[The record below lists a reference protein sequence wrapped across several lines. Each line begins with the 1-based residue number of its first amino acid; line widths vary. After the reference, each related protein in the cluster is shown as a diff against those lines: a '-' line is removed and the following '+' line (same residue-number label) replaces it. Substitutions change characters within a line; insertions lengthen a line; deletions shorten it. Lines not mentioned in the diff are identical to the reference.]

1 MKRNVLSRVVSFGL
15 SVVLVLCAAPLSARA
30 DEVREIES
38 GVAGTAKLTPA
49 QIVALLSSGS
59 AGELMETRPGFAS
72 PWSAGSVRREHLDG
86 ALARLNAVRRIAG
99 LPSVALDCDY
109 TELAQA
115 AAYLNALKGSL
126 GQSSDMPEGMPEDLY
141 KKGVE
146 GMSKSIALSSASQSS
161 SPLSFSVDMWM
172 NDSGSSSVDRLGNR
186 RWLLNPTMDKTG
198 FGAVPAKTGSG
209 FFSAQYIYGMGG
221 KAPDYDI
228 IAWPASG
235 FFPSSGIF
243 AANQAWSVTLNPEIY
258 AVPSRSDVT
267 VTLTRQSDGRVWT
280 FRGSGY
286 TPSNSGEYFNV
297 DTTSYGVNNCIIF
310 RPAGISSYEGS
321 YTVAV
326 SGVKFLAGG
335 PADFKYT
342 VSFFDPEKPSG
353 EPGTPFT
360 DVSTGDWFYPYVK
373 AGSELGLIYG
383 TSPTTFS
390 PQSKLTLAQVVAFAA
405 RTAARFNGDT
415 DPTLNDWK
423 AGAYDY
429 CVVNGYISEIELPF
443 ASLDREATRLEMV
456 RIMDPVIP
464 KSVFSDKVSIPSG
477 SIPDVKESDPYGTMI
492 YRWYRAGLLNGTGS
506 GAFSGGGTMDRSAMA
521 AVLCRI
527 NGVG

>member
-1 MKRNVLSRVVSFGL
+1 MKRSSLLKIVSLGL
-15 SVVLVLCAAPLSARA
+15 SLVLVLCAVPLSVRA
-30 DEVREIES
+30 DEVRQLES
-38 GVAGTAKLTPA
+38 GAAGAEKLTVGE
-49 QIVALLSSGS
+49 IVELLSSDVS
-59 AGELMETRPGFAS
+59 GELMKAKPGFSS
-72 PWSAGSVRREHLDG
+72 PWSAGTVRDEHLEG
-86 ALARLNAVRRIAG
+86 ALQRLNAVRRIAG
-99 LPSVALDCDY
+99 LPSVKLDEGY

-126 GQSSDMPEGMPEDLY
+126 GQTSEMPEGMPEDLY

-146 GMSKSIALSSASQSS
+146 GTSKSIALSSASQSS
-161 SPLSFSVDMWM
+161 SPLSFSVDMWID
-172 NDSGSSSVDRLGNR
+172 DSGSSSVDRLGNR

-198 FGAVPAKTGSG
+198 FGAVSAKTGSG
-209 FFSAQYIYGMGG
+209 YYCAQYIYGMDG
-221 KAPDYDI
+221 KALDYDMI
-228 IAWPASG
+228 SWPASG
-235 FFPSSGIF
+235 NFPSSGIF
-243 AANQAWSVTLNPEIY
+243 AADEAWSVTLNPEKY

-267 VTLTRQSDGRVWT
+267 VTLTRRSDGRLWT
-280 FRGSGY
+280 FKGTGY

-310 RPAGISSYEGS
+310 RPAGIDVYEGE

-335 PADFKYT
+335 SADFKYT
-342 VSFFDPEKPSG
+342 VSFFDPEKPYG
-353 EPGTPFT
+353 EVSPFD
-360 DVSTGDWFYPYVK
+360 DVSPKDWFYPYVK
-373 AGSELGLIYG
+373 AGNELGLIYG

-390 PQSKLTLAQVVAFAA
+390 PQSKLTLAQVVTFAA

-415 DPTLNDWK
+415 DPTINDWK

-443 ASLDREATRLEMV
+443 ATLDREATRLEMV
-456 RIMDPVIP
+456 RIMDPIIP
-464 KSVFSDKVSIPSG
+464 KSVFKDSVPVPSG
-477 SIPDVKESDPYGTMI
+477 SIPDVKESDPYGAMI
-492 YRWYRAGLLNGTGS
+492 YRWYRAGMLTGTGG
-506 GAFSGGGTMDRSAMA
+506 GAFSGNSTMDRAAMA